1 MRRLTLAAIV
11 AAILALL
18 GIVTAT
24 QAGAA
29 PVVERRS
36 TTATITVQDDSGGLL
51 PVAAAA
57 RLWNRNGAVQFQTG
71 SCSGPLCIHVAVVDT
86 HPVGTC
92 SEVTAGCAY
101 LLTDGTCQVEV
112 TRFYADPPASY
123 GDYMS
128 RYLKRS
134 VTAHE
139 IGHCAGR
146 PHSGDPT
153 SLMFYQQS
161 PTDPVKVP
169 NAADLAGMA
178 ADWADG
184 YQAPAV

>member
-18 GIVTAT
+18 GIATAT
-24 QAGAA
+24 QASAA
-29 PVVERRS
+29 PAVERR

-51 PVAAAA
+51 PTAAAA
-57 RLWNRNGAVQFQTG
+57 RLWNKNGVVQFRTG
-71 SCSGPLCIHVAVVDT
+71 SCSGPLCIHVAVVDA
-86 HPVGTC
+86 HPADTC

-101 LLTDGTCQVEV
+101 LLPDGTCQVEV
-112 TRFYADPPASY
+112 TRFYADPPAPY
-123 GDYMS
+123 DYFMS
-128 RYLKRS
+128 RYAARS

-139 IGHCAGR
+139 IGHCAGL

-153 SLMFYQQS
+153 SLMFYQQDPS
-161 PTDPVKVP
+161 DPVKVP
-169 NAADLAGMA
+169 SAADLAGMA